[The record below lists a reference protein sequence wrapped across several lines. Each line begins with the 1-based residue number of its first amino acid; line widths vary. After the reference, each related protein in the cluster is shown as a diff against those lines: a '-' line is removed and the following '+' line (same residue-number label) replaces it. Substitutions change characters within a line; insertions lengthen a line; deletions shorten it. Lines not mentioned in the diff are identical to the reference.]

1 MYNETRGLVNTT
13 VMNII
18 VKSGLWIVGITVAV
32 VGLWVL
38 AMIGVSFTTD
48 VTDSKAF
55 WGGYS
60 LNEDYILD
68 RSVFVIKADKYTGGH
83 LVLVPEE
90 SFKRCLGRH
99 YSAPDSI
106 DEYRAN
112 PDEATIK
119 KYDNFEMKL
128 DVVGV
133 VEKGEMLKLHKL
145 EKNTGW
151 SLWFGGGTSLKPFAQ
166 IMSGPFQGEVVDL
179 TDVSIY
185 YREGNDDG
193 PFLYK
198 PEPGVIRS
206 ISETKKQVASA
217 IECS

>member
-1 MYNETRGLVNTT
+1 
-13 VMNII
+13 MNII
-18 VKSGLWIVGITVAV
+18 VKSGLWVVGIVVTI
-32 VGLWVL
+32 VGLWVV
-38 AMIGVSFTTD
+38 AMVGVSFTTD
-48 VTDSKAF
+48 VTDSKAL

-60 LNEDYILD
+60 SGKEYVLD
-68 RSVFVIKADKYTGGH
+68 RSVFLIKADKYTGGH

-99 YSAPDSI
+99 YSVPDSI

-112 PDEATIK
+112 PEVASIK
-119 KYDNFEMKL
+119 KYDNFEMKI
-128 DVVGV
+128 DVVGIL
-133 VEKGEMLKLHKL
+133 EKGEKLELYKL

-151 SLWFGGGTSLKPFAQ
+151 NLWYGGGTTLKPFAKVT
-166 IMSGPFQGEVVDL
+166 SGRFQGEIVDI

-185 YREGNDDG
+185 YREESDEG

-206 ISETKKQVASA
+206 VSETKKLVRAA
-217 IECS
+217 GDC